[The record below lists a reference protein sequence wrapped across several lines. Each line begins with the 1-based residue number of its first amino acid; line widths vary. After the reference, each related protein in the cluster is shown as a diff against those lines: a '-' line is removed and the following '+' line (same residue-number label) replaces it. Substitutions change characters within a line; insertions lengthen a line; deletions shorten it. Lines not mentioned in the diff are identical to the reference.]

1 LLLGNQQCRWLLIRT
16 IEFGENI
23 MQNKHLLDE
32 IEYYSNTTLK
42 EVDLSHQQNEYDLF
56 DSSDDAGNE
65 VDFDVNEVVDF
76 MESIDDGID
85 ENNFN
90 FMEV

>member
-1 LLLGNQQCRWLLIRT
+1 
-16 IEFGENI
+16 

-32 IEYYSNTTLK
+32 VEYYTNETLK
-42 EVDLSHQQNEYDLF
+42 EVDLNEINELY

-65 VDFDVNEVVDF
+65 VDFDVNELVDF
-76 MESIDDGID
+76 MESLDNGID

>member
-1 LLLGNQQCRWLLIRT
+1 MR
-16 IEFGENI
+16 
-23 MQNKHLLDE
+23 NKHLQDE
-32 IEYYSNTTLK
+32 MEYYSDETLK
-42 EVDLSHQQNEYDLF
+42 EVDLRILGELY

-65 VDFDVNEVVDF
+65 LDLDVNEIIDN
-76 MESIDDGID
+76 MESIDNGIN

>member
-1 LLLGNQQCRWLLIRT
+1 
-16 IEFGENI
+16 

-32 IEYYSNTTLK
+32 LEYYSDETLK
-42 EVDLSHQQNEYDLF
+42 EVDLSETGELY

-65 VDFDVNEVVDF
+65 VDFDVNEIIDN
-76 MESIDDGID
+76 MESLDNGID

>member
-1 LLLGNQQCRWLLIRT
+1 MR
-16 IEFGENI
+16 
-23 MQNKHLLDE
+23 NKHLQDE
-32 IEYYSNTTLK
+32 MEYYSEKPLK
-42 EVDLSHQQNEYDLF
+42 EVDLTAEQDEYDLF

-65 VDFDVNEVVDF
+65 VDYDVNEVVDH
-76 MESIDDGID
+76 MESIDDGIN

>member
-1 LLLGNQQCRWLLIRT
+1 LNET
-16 IEFGENI
+16 GE
-23 MQNKHLLDE
+23 L
-32 IEYYSNTTLK
+32 Y
-42 EVDLSHQQNEYDLF
+42 

-76 MESIDDGID
+76 IESIDDGID

>member
-1 LLLGNQQCRWLLIRT
+1 
-16 IEFGENI
+16 

-42 EVDLSHQQNEYDLF
+42 EVDLSHQQDEYDLF

-65 VDFDVNEVVDF
+65 LDFVDLLEYVLDIEK
-76 MESIDDGID
+76 IDDGID

>member
-1 LLLGNQQCRWLLIRT
+1 
-16 IEFGENI
+16 

-32 IEYYSNTTLK
+32 VEYYTNETLQ
-42 EVDLSHQQNEYDLF
+42 EVDLNKINELY

-65 VDFDVNEVVDF
+65 IDFDVNEVVDF
-76 MESIDDGID
+76 MESLDNGID
-85 ENNFN
+85 ENKFN

>member
-1 LLLGNQQCRWLLIRT
+1 MLLGNQQCRWLLIRT

-32 IEYYSNTTLK
+32 VEYYTNETLQ
-42 EVDLSHQQNEYDLF
+42 EVDLNEIGELY

-65 VDFDVNEVVDF
+65 IDFDVNEVVDF
-76 MESIDDGID
+76 MESLDNGID